1 MPELRKDPVVG
12 RWVIISTERSSRP
25 TSSVPAPHEKRPHSC
40 PFCAGNEDR
49 TPPEVYA
56 IRPNGGQANGPD
68 WTVRVVPN
76 KFPALQ
82 VEGSLDRRAEGLYD
96 KMNGVGAHEVVIETP
111 DHDQDFADLPVEHI
125 EQILNAYRERAMDL
139 HRDRRFRY
147 VLIFKN
153 HGARAGATLEHTHT
167 QLIATP
173 IIPKNLQEE
182 LDGSRRYFELKER
195 CVFCDIVQ
203 QETSEQNGRRVVLT
217 SDRYV
222 VLEPYA
228 PRFPFETWILPLRH
242 ADSFQTV
249 EHTNELEEF
258 ARVLKDTLQRLNR
271 ALDHPPYNFVI
282 HTAPVSEGEL
292 ESYHWHLEIM
302 PKLTRVAGFE
312 IGSGF
317 YINPTPPEDAA
328 QYLRE
333 IAVEI

>member
-1 MPELRKDPVVG
+1 VRNDPN
-12 RWVIISTERSSRP
+12 
-25 TSSVPAPHEKRPHSC
+25 A
-40 PFCAGNEDR
+40 
-49 TPPEVYA
+49 
-56 IRPNGGQANGPD
+56 RPNGPG
-68 WTVRVVPN
+68 WLVRVVPN

-82 VEGSLDRRAEGLYD
+82 IEGSLDRRGEGLYD
-96 KMNGVGAHEVVIETP
+96 KMNGVGAHEVVIEGP
-111 DHDQDFADLPVEHI
+111 DHRADLADLPVEHI
-125 EQILNAYRERAMDL
+125 TQILRAYRERIIDL

-173 IIPKNLQEE
+173 IIPKILQEE
-182 LDGSRRYFELKER
+182 LDGARRYFELKER

-217 SDRYV
+217 SDRFV

-242 ADSFQTV
+242 DDSFQTV
-249 EHTNELEEF
+249 DPGELEEF

-282 HTAPVSEGEL
+282 HTAPVTDSEL

-333 IAVEI
+333 IAVEA

>member
-12 RWVIISTERSSRP
+12 RWVIISTERSLRP
-25 TSSVPAPHEKRPHSC
+25 TSFTPGVPTRATSFC
-40 PFCAGNEDR
+40 PFCPGNEDK

-56 IRPNGGQANGPD
+56 YRPANEAPNSTG
-68 WTVRVVPN
+68 WRVRVVPN

-82 VEGSLDRRAEGLYD
+82 IEGTLDRRGEGLYD
-96 KMNGVGAHEVVIETP
+96 KMNGVGAHEVVIEGPT
-111 DHDQDFADLPVEHI
+111 HDQNLTDLPVEHI
-125 EQILNAYRERAMDL
+125 RQVLAAYRERVLDL

-153 HGARAGATLEHTHT
+153 HGAQAGATLEHAHT

-173 IIPKNLQEE
+173 IIPKNIQEE
-182 LDGSRRYFELKER
+182 LDGSRRYYELKER

-203 QETSEQNGRRVVLT
+203 QETAENNGRRVVSQT
-217 SDRYV
+217 DRYV
-222 VLEPYA
+222 ALAPFA
-228 PRFPFETWILPLRH
+228 PRFPFETWILPRRH
-242 ADSFQTV
+242 VDSFHAVSDTD
-249 EHTNELEEF
+249 EF
-258 ARVLKDTLQRLNR
+258 RDLAFILKDTLQRLNR
-271 ALDHPPYNFVI
+271 ALDSPPFNFVI

-292 ESYHWHLEIM
+292 EYYHWHLEIM

-333 IAVEI
+333 IVVEA

>member
-12 RWVIISTERSSRP
+12 RWVIISTERSRRP
-25 TSSVPAPHEKRPHSC
+25 TNFTAAKVEKSSGFC
-40 PFCAGNEDR
+40 PFCPGNEDK

-56 IRPNGGQANGPD
+56 SRQNGGGPNGPGWD
-68 WTVRVVPN
+68 VRVVPN

-82 VEGSLDRRAEGLYD
+82 IEGALDRRGEGLYD
-96 KMNGVGAHEVVIETP
+96 KMNGVGAHEVVIESP
-111 DHDQDFADLPVEHI
+111 RHDQDLSDLPIDHLVRV
-125 EQILNAYRERAMDL
+125 LSAYRERMVDL

-153 HGARAGATLEHTHT
+153 HGAGAGATLEHTHT

-173 IIPKNLQEE
+173 IIPKILQEE
-182 LDGSRRYFELKER
+182 LEGARRYFELKER

-203 QETSEQNGRRVVLT
+203 QDSDDHNGRRIVT
-217 SDRYV
+217 TNDRF
-222 VLEPYA
+222 LAIEPFA
-228 PRFPFETWILPLRH
+228 PRFPFETWILPRRH
-242 ADSFQTV
+242 DASYQAV
-249 EHTNELEEF
+249 EDPQELTDL
-258 ARVLKDTLQRLNR
+258 AAILKDTLSRLNR
-271 ALDHPPYNFVI
+271 ALDRPPYNFVV
-282 HTAPVSEGEL
+282 HTAPVSDGDL
-292 ESYHWHLEIM
+292 EYYHWHLEIM

-333 IAVEI
+333 IAVES